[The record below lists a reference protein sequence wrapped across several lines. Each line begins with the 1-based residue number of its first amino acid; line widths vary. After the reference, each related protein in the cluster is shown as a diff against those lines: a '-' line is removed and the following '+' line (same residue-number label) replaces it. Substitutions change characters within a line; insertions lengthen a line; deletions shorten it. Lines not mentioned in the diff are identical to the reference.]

1 MGYLESMVRPEQPRG
16 MMKLEHPE
24 FIPEQNKRNRVK
36 HKETAHKIQIQS
48 KNVKKFV
55 AVSVIENVVMH
66 NNNHTISPYFLSFY
80 LNYYFNHI

>member
-24 FIPEQNKRNRVK
+24 FIPEKIRRNRVK
-36 HKETAHKIQIQS
+36 RKETGHKIQIRS
-48 KNVKKFV
+48 KNLKKFV

-66 NNNHTISPYFLSFY
+66 NNNKKISPYFLSFY
-80 LNYYFNHI
+80 LNYYFNRI